1 MNKLLLIVLLL
12 LISLIGKTQT
22 ESDRKINIEEGKK
35 LQFENP
41 VYFPQM
47 PMLSDWQQPLFIN
60 NKPLFSLPRYS
71 SLSISE
77 IMPNIVDFGFQE
89 IKYATF
95 IKNVSIYFSKKDE
108 TYSEMGSVYVAQ
120 ASLVWKANNK
130 LTVTGGLFL
139 NKHITPMNLP
149 PIMSHGFSS
158 LLQYSFTKK
167 IQLNIYGN
175 YLNHNPE
182 DPYTNMNSLFTQTK
196 VGSNITF
203 IKDESHK
210 IGIGMDHQFN
220 VSTKEWEP
228 VYGTKITYK
237 FPSR

>member
-12 LISLIGKTQT
+12 LISLVGKTQT
-22 ESDRKINIEEGKK
+22 ESDRKTNTGLEKK
-35 LQFENP
+35 LQLESP
-41 VYFPQM
+41 VHFYLM
-47 PMLSDWQQPLFIN
+47 PMLPDWQQPLFIN
-60 NKPLFSLPRYS
+60 KPLFTLPRYS

-77 IMPNIVDFGFQE
+77 TMPNTVDFGFQE
-89 IKYATF
+89 AKYAT
-95 IKNVSIYFSKKDE
+95 IVKNLSIYFSKKDE
-108 TYSEMGSVYVAQ
+108 TYSGMGSVYVAQ
-120 ASLVWKANNK
+120 ASLVWKVNKK
-130 LTVTGGLFL
+130 LTAKGGVFI
-139 NKHITPMNLP
+139 NKHITPMDLP
-149 PIMSHGFSS
+149 PFMSHGFSS

-175 YLNHNPE
+175 YLNYNPE

-220 VSTKEWEP
+220 VSTKDWEP